1 MKNTDD
7 GRCMNFIFRTDSSSE
22 IGHGHLMRCLV
33 LAKELKQHGSAIHF
47 ICREHSGSAHP
58 LVEEAGHLLHLLP
71 GKRIVTKSS
80 MHRDWLGR
88 TQQEDAQDCNRI
100 IEYLPDRHLVVDHYG
115 LDIEWESRIACDSMT
130 VMDDLADRP
139 HRCNRLVDQSLVHIK
154 QDYEI
159 LIAESF
165 DFWGGANVIL
175 RDEFRKTANWQD
187 ARSGALMIC
196 MGGADP
202 RHITTRIVKA
212 LLDGLGKTPGQ
223 QLVKKIDVV
232 IGQAFDRGEEL
243 EHCLASSNLNVA
255 LHRGHPNISAL
266 MTRSDLCIL
275 SCGTM
280 ILEAC
285 ALGVPSIGVALAENQ
300 KNTADF
306 LAAKNAILPLDIENE
321 IEAGLALNIE
331 NALSKRST
339 LLSLSEQAR
348 IMVDRY
354 AARNIARA
362 IADGH

>member
-1 MKNTDD
+1 
-7 GRCMNFIFRTDSSSE
+7 MNFIFRTDSSSE

-47 ICREHSGSAHP
+47 ICRDHSGSAHQ
-58 LVEEAGHLLHLLP
+58 LAEEAGYFLHLLP
-71 GKRIVTKSS
+71 GKRITVKSDKN
-80 MHRDWLGR
+80 RDWLGR
-88 TQQEDAQDCNRI
+88 TQAEDAQDCNRI
-100 IEYLPDRHLVVDHYG
+100 IEDLANCHVIVDHYG
-115 LDIEWESRIACDSMT
+115 LDIEWESRIAFDSMT
-130 VMDDLADRP
+130 VIDDLANRP
-139 HRCNRLVDQSLVHIK
+139 HRCSRLIDQSLVHTK
-154 QDYEI
+154 EDYEP
-159 LIAESF
+159 LIEGDF
-165 DFWGGANVIL
+165 DFWGGSKIIL
-175 RDEFRKTANWQD
+175 RDEFRKTADWQD

-202 RHITTRIVKA
+202 RHVTIRLVKA
-212 LLDGLGKTPGQ
+212 LLDGLDRTPGQ

-243 EHCLASSNLNVA
+243 EQCLAGANLDVV

-285 ALGVPSIGVALAENQ
+285 ALGVPSIGVVLAENQ

-306 LAAKNAILPLDIENE
+306 LAARKAILPLDIENE
-321 IEAGLALNIE
+321 SEAGFALDVK

-339 LLSLSEQAR
+339 LISLSKQAR
-348 IMVDRY
+348 MMVDRY

-362 IADGH
+362 IADGQ

>member
-1 MKNTDD
+1 
-7 GRCMNFIFRTDSSSE
+7 MNFIFRTDSSSE

-47 ICREHSGSAHP
+47 ICRDHSGSAHR

-71 GKRIVTKSS
+71 GKRIVAKSS

-88 TQQEDAQDCNRI
+88 TQAEDAQDCDRI
-100 IEYLPDRHLVVDHYG
+100 IEDLPSRQVVVDHYG

-130 VMDDLADRP
+130 VIDDLADRP
-139 HRCNRLVDQSLVHIK
+139 HRCNRLVDQSLVHSK
-154 QDYEI
+154 QDYET
-159 LIAESF
+159 LVAGNF
-165 DFWGGANVIL
+165 DFWGGANIIL
-175 RDEFRKTANWQD
+175 RDEFRKTADWQD
-187 ARSGALMIC
+187 TRSGALMIC

-202 RHITTRIVKA
+202 RHVTIRIVKA
-212 LLDGLGKTPGQ
+212 LLDGLGRTPGQ

-243 EHCLASSNLNVA
+243 EHCVAGSNLGVV
-255 LHRGHPNISAL
+255 LHQGHPNISAL

-285 ALGVPSIGVALAENQ
+285 ALGVPSIGVVLAENQ

-306 LAAKNAILPLDIENE
+306 LAAKNAILPLGIENE
-321 IEAGLALNIE
+321 IEAGLALDVE

-339 LLSLSEQAR
+339 LVRLSEQAR
-348 IMVDRY
+348 MMVNRY
-354 AARNIARA
+354 AATNIARA
-362 IADGH
+362 IADGN